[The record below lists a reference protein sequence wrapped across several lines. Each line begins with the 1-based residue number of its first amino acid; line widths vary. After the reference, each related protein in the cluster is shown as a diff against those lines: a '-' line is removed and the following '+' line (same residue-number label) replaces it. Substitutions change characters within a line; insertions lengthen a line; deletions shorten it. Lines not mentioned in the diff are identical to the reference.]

1 MSNTA
6 SGYLLGIGSNIDPH
20 NNIVRIIAQL
30 FEHFPQLTLSRVL
43 KLPPIGMNSQ
53 HDFLNVVV
61 FIETAIEQTDLKEIC
76 NTIEIQLGRDRDD
89 PTRKTKDRPAD
100 LDILTS
106 IRFPDDVER
115 LASNITDEYFL
126 YPLLDEIKAYLSGK
140 SSTPLPLPA
149 GVEINLNDLTF
160 GQAATTINRN
170 AGSGNK
176 GIV

>member
-1 MSNTA
+1 MSNTS

-20 NNIVRIIAQL
+20 NNIARIIAL
-30 FEHFPQLTLSRVL
+30 LLERFPQLNLSRVL

-61 FIETAIEQTDLKEIC
+61 FIETAIEQADLKAIC

-106 IRFPDDVER
+106 IQFPDDAGR
-115 LASNITDEYFL
+115 LVSDITDEYFL
-126 YPLLDEIKAYLSGK
+126 YPLLGEIKAYLSGK
-140 SSTPLPLPA
+140 SPTQLPA
-149 GVEINLNDLTF
+149 GVDINLDGLTF

-170 AGSGNK
+170 A
-176 GIV
+176 